1 MTRFFV
7 AASVTWVLLALCFD
21 NVSARHLP
29 NGFKQVKIDGATAIV
44 IGFMMSLFMYAV
56 GFWTGKHNRRNDPPE
71 PVVGAVQA
79 GPPAPELDANRAT
92 HRVIDMADPPAYST
106 VVVTDLTCPPT
117 SYSNEYVEHQ
127 VSDYQSRQYP
137 APTLDTDYPPPAYS
151 TVFDDN
157 IERRY

>member
-1 MTRFFV
+1 MAELEDTQFESGDSG
-7 AASVTWVLLALCFD
+7 ASATFAMQCSAL
-21 NVSARHLP
+21 RR
-29 NGFKQVKIDGATAIV
+29 NGFVIAIV